1 MPPKRKGGAVKA
13 SAAKKTKTTEE
24 STKLKQDQPVL
35 YIECSLHR
43 EITTLLLPLKSD
55 LELQLAIN
63 ADGPPRRGSFE
74 VSIANVPS
82 EDVEERSLIWTGL
95 KNTPRAAKFP
105 SAENIAKELKVFLKL
120 VEEDQLKKKEDKSPA
135 TLISKDVDESKEN
148 SVEASPIK
156 KAKRGR
162 PKKK

>member
-1 MPPKRKGGAVKA
+1 MPPKRKGGAVKFSISNVVA
-13 SAAKKTKTTEE
+13 PDRRAEA
-24 STKLKQDQPVL
+24 
-35 YIECSLHR
+35 LHR

-162 PKKK
+162 PKKNSGKPCIKEPY